1 MTTDRQRGGKE
12 VQVCDA
18 TEAEIRAGAG
28 FQTKKGKEVYKKYL
42 CTKFFIT

>member
-1 MTTDRQRGGKE
+1 MIAEGRKE

-18 TEAEIRAGAG
+18 REAEIHAAAG

-42 CTKFFIT
+42 CSKFFIT